1 MDFKFLLVAINAKY
15 IHSNP
20 AVYSLRACAGE
31 KLRRHVELAE
41 YTINQP
47 MAEILADIYARRPDA
62 MGFSCYIWNWRLV
75 RELLG
80 ELPKLLPDAAVWLGG
95 PEVSY
100 DADVILREYPQVAG
114 IMVGEGEATFRE
126 LLDYYV
132 KGARAAGREGEEL
145 VAGSGGEEPV
155 AGRGGEEPVAGAGS
169 GGEEPV
175 AGAGS
180 EGEEPVAEA
189 GSEGEEPVAEAGS
202 GGEEPVAGAGRE
214 AEEPVAEAG
223 SEGEEP
229 MAGAGSGGEE
239 PVAEAGR
246 VDVESRIEA
255 AEGSAVAECPC
266 AAEEGKGRRKAGPAV
281 GLADIPG
288 LCLPTGYTPCR
299 PLTDLSAIPFLYDD
313 LAPFENR
320 ILYYE
325 TSRGC
330 PFRCSYCLSSID
342 KAVRIRDMGLVEE
355 ELQFFLDHR
364 VRQVKFI
371 DRTFNCSHAHA
382 MAVWTYLLEHDN
394 GVTNFHFEIS
404 ADILR
409 EEEIE
414 LLSRFRPGLAQMEIG
429 VQTVNPRTLEAIRRT
444 MDIERLESA
453 VAAIRRGGNVHL
465 HLDLIAGLPY
475 EGYES
480 FGKSFDW
487 VYRLRPHQLQLGFL
501 KVLKGS
507 EMWERAQEYG
517 IRYLEQP
524 PYEVLCTDWLSYGE
538 VLRLKGVEEMV
549 ELYYNSGQFV
559 HTLNFLENAF
569 PGPFAM
575 YEALADFYR
584 EEGHLA
590 MSPARASR
598 YQVLLDF
605 AGRRDPRRREVYREL
620 LTYDLYLRENAK
632 SRPGFAPDIS
642 AWKEAAR
649 SFYREEEQ
657 RRRYLPDYEGFDSRQ
672 LGRMTHLEPFAYP
685 VWDIDRMAAGYGAF
699 GAGESM
705 GHTFVLFDY
714 RSRSP
719 LNHEALARPI
729 HGGLDSAT
737 GCCTDL

>member
-31 KLRRHVELAE
+31 KLQQHVELAE

-145 VAGSGGEEPV
+145 VAGSGGEGEEPV
-155 AGRGGEEPVAGAGS
+155 VGAGSEGEEPVAGAGS

-180 EGEEPVAEA
+180 EGEE
-189 GSEGEEPVAEAGS
+189 S
-202 GGEEPVAGAGRE
+202 
-214 AEEPVAEAG
+214 
-223 SEGEEP
+223 
-229 MAGAGSGGEE
+229 
-239 PVAEAGR
+239 VAEAGR
-246 VDVESRIEA
+246 VDMESRVGA
-255 AEGSAVAECPC
+255 GEGSAVPECPC
-266 AAEEGKGRRKAGPAV
+266 AAEEGRGRRKAGPAV

-409 EEEIE
+409 EEIE

-605 AGRRDPRRREVYREL
+605 AGRRDSRRREVYREL

-699 GAGESM
+699 GAGESR

>member
-1 MDFKFLLVAINAKY
+1 M
-15 IHSNP
+15 
-20 AVYSLRACAGE
+20 
-31 KLRRHVELAE
+31 
-41 YTINQP
+41 
-47 MAEILADIYARRPDA
+47 
-62 MGFSCYIWNWRLV
+62 
-75 RELLG
+75 
-80 ELPKLLPDAAVWLGG
+80 
-95 PEVSY
+95 
-100 DADVILREYPQVAG
+100 
-114 IMVGEGEATFRE
+114 
-126 LLDYYV
+126 
-132 KGARAAGREGEEL
+132 
-145 VAGSGGEEPV
+145 
-155 AGRGGEEPVAGAGS
+155 
-169 GGEEPV
+169 

-180 EGEEPVAEA
+180 EGEEPVA
-189 GSEGEEPVAEAGS
+189 
-202 GGEEPVAGAGRE
+202 GAGHADME
-214 AEEPVAEAG
+214 
-223 SEGEEP
+223 
-229 MAGAGSGGEE
+229 SG
-239 PVAEAGR
+239 
-246 VDVESRIEA
+246 DEA
-255 AEGSAVAECPC
+255 AEGSAVPECPC
-266 AAEEGKGRRKAGPAV
+266 AAEEGKGRRKAGPAL
-281 GLADIPG
+281 GPAAIPG

-355 ELQFFLDHR
+355 ELQFFLDHS

>member
-31 KLRRHVELAE
+31 KLQQHVELAE

-145 VAGSGGEEPV
+145 VAGTGGEGEEPVVGAGSEGEEPAAGAGSEGEEPVAGAGSGGEEPV
-155 AGRGGEEPVAGAGS
+155 AGAGSGGEEPVAGAGS

-180 EGEEPVAEA
+180 EGEE
-189 GSEGEEPVAEAGS
+189 S
-202 GGEEPVAGAGRE
+202 
-214 AEEPVAEAG
+214 
-223 SEGEEP
+223 
-229 MAGAGSGGEE
+229 
-239 PVAEAGR
+239 VAEAGR
-246 VDVESRIEA
+246 VDMESRVGA
-255 AEGSAVAECPC
+255 GEGSAVPECPC
-266 AAEEGKGRRKAGPAV
+266 AAEEGRGRRKAGPAV

-409 EEEIE
+409 EEIE

-605 AGRRDPRRREVYREL
+605 AGRRDSRRREVYREL

-699 GAGESM
+699 GAGESR

>member
-132 KGARAAGREGEEL
+132 KGARAAGREGEEP
-145 VAGSGGEEPV
+145 VAKAGSE
-155 AGRGGEEPVAGAGS
+155 
-169 GGEEPV
+169 GEEPV

-180 EGEEPVAEA
+180 EGEEPVAD
-189 GSEGEEPVAEAGS
+189 
-202 GGEEPVAGAGRE
+202 
-214 AEEPVAEAG
+214 
-223 SEGEEP
+223 
-229 MAGAGSGGEE
+229 
-239 PVAEAGR
+239 AGR
-246 VDVESRIEA
+246 VDVESGDEA
-255 AEGSAVAECPC
+255 AEGSAVPECPC
-266 AAEEGKGRRKAGPAV
+266 AAEEGKGRRKAGPAL
-281 GLADIPG
+281 GPADIPG

-404 ADILR
+404 ADILW

-605 AGRRDPRRREVYREL
+605 AGRRDSRRREVYREL

>member
-145 VAGSGGEEPV
+145 VAGSGGE
-155 AGRGGEEPVAGAGS
+155 GEEPV
-169 GGEEPV
+169 V
-175 AGAGS
+175 GAGS
-180 EGEEPVAEA
+180 EGEE
-189 GSEGEEPVAEAGS
+189 S
-202 GGEEPVAGAGRE
+202 
-214 AEEPVAEAG
+214 
-223 SEGEEP
+223 
-229 MAGAGSGGEE
+229 
-239 PVAEAGR
+239 VAEAGR
-246 VDVESRIEA
+246 VDMESRVGAGEGA
-255 AEGSAVAECPC
+255 AVPECPC
-266 AAEEGKGRRKAGPAV
+266 AAEEGRGRRKAGPAV

-605 AGRRDPRRREVYREL
+605 AGRRDSRRREVYREL

>member
-132 KGARAAGREGEEL
+132 KGARAAR
-145 VAGSGGEEPV
+145 
-155 AGRGGEEPVAGAGS
+155 R
-169 GGEEPV
+169 
-175 AGAGS
+175 
-180 EGEEPVAEA
+180 
-189 GSEGEEPVAEAGS
+189 
-202 GGEEPVAGAGRE
+202 
-214 AEEPVAEAG
+214 
-223 SEGEEP
+223 
-229 MAGAGSGGEE
+229 GGEE

-281 GLADIPG
+281 GPADIPG

-409 EEEIE
+409 QEEIE
-414 LLSRFRPGLAQMEIG
+414 LLSHFRPGLAQMEIG

-524 PYEVLCTDWLSYGE
+524 PYEVLCTDWLSYEE

-699 GAGESM
+699 GAGESR

-729 HGGLDSAT
+729 HDGLDSAT

>member
-80 ELPKLLPDAAVWLGG
+80 ELPKLQPDAAIWLGG

-132 KGARAAGREGEEL
+132 KGARAAR
-145 VAGSGGEEPV
+145 
-155 AGRGGEEPVAGAGS
+155 
-169 GGEEPV
+169 
-175 AGAGS
+175 S

-189 GSEGEEPVAEAGS
+189 GSVGE
-202 GGEEPVAGAGRE
+202 
-214 AEEPVAEAG
+214 
-223 SEGEEP
+223 
-229 MAGAGSGGEE
+229 GEE

-246 VDVESRIEA
+246 VDMESRDEA

-266 AAEEGKGRRKAGPAV
+266 AAEEGKGRRKAGPAL

-538 VLRLKGVEEMV
+538 VMRLKGVEEMV

-605 AGRRDPRRREVYREL
+605 AGRRDSRRREVYREL

>member
-80 ELPKLLPDAAVWLGG
+80 ELPKLLPDAAIWLGG

-132 KGARAAGREGEEL
+132 KGARAAR
-145 VAGSGGEEPV
+145 
-155 AGRGGEEPVAGAGS
+155 
-169 GGEEPV
+169 
-175 AGAGS
+175 S

-189 GSEGEEPVAEAGS
+189 GSVGEGEEPVAEAGCVDMES
-202 GGEEPVAGAGRE
+202 G
-214 AEEPVAEAG
+214 
-223 SEGEEP
+223 
-229 MAGAGSGGEE
+229 
-239 PVAEAGR
+239 
-246 VDVESRIEA
+246 DEA
-255 AEGSAVAECPC
+255 AEGSAVPECPC
-266 AAEEGKGRRKAGPAV
+266 AAEEGRGRRKAGPAV

-355 ELQFFLDHR
+355 ELQFFLDHQ

-605 AGRRDPRRREVYREL
+605 AGRRDSRRREVYREL

>member
-1 MDFKFLLVAINAKY
+1 MQRCAVDFKFLLVAINAKY

-80 ELPKLLPDAAVWLGG
+80 ELPKLLPDAAIWLGG

-132 KGARAAGREGEEL
+132 KGARAAR
-145 VAGSGGEEPV
+145 
-155 AGRGGEEPVAGAGS
+155 
-169 GGEEPV
+169 
-175 AGAGS
+175 S

-189 GSEGEEPVAEAGS
+189 GSVGE
-202 GGEEPVAGAGRE
+202 
-214 AEEPVAEAG
+214 
-223 SEGEEP
+223 
-229 MAGAGSGGEE
+229 GEE

-246 VDVESRIEA
+246 VDMESRDEA

-266 AAEEGKGRRKAGPAV
+266 AAEEGKGRRKAGPAL

-538 VLRLKGVEEMV
+538 VMRLKGVEEMV

-605 AGRRDPRRREVYREL
+605 AGRRDSRRREVYREL

>member
-80 ELPKLLPDAAVWLGG
+80 ELPKLLPDAAIWLGG

-132 KGARAAGREGEEL
+132 KGARAAR
-145 VAGSGGEEPV
+145 
-155 AGRGGEEPVAGAGS
+155 
-169 GGEEPV
+169 
-175 AGAGS
+175 S

-189 GSEGEEPVAEAGS
+189 GSVGE
-202 GGEEPVAGAGRE
+202 
-214 AEEPVAEAG
+214 
-223 SEGEEP
+223 
-229 MAGAGSGGEE
+229 GEE

-246 VDVESRIEA
+246 VDMESRDEA

-266 AAEEGKGRRKAGPAV
+266 AAEEGKGRRKAGPAL

-355 ELQFFLDHR
+355 ELQFFLDHQ

-538 VLRLKGVEEMV
+538 VMRLKGVEEMV

-605 AGRRDPRRREVYREL
+605 AGRRDSRRREVYREL

>member
-31 KLRRHVELAE
+31 KLQQHVELAE

-145 VAGSGGEEPV
+145 VAGSGGEGEEPVVGAGSEGEEPAAGAGSEGEEPV
-155 AGRGGEEPVAGAGS
+155 AGAGSGGEEPVAGAGSGGEEPVAGAGSGGEEPVAGAGS

-180 EGEEPVAEA
+180 EGEE
-189 GSEGEEPVAEAGS
+189 S
-202 GGEEPVAGAGRE
+202 
-214 AEEPVAEAG
+214 
-223 SEGEEP
+223 
-229 MAGAGSGGEE
+229 
-239 PVAEAGR
+239 VAEAGR
-246 VDVESRIEA
+246 VDMESRVGA
-255 AEGSAVAECPC
+255 GEGSAVPECPC
-266 AAEEGKGRRKAGPAV
+266 AAEEGRGRRKAGPAV

-409 EEEIE
+409 EEIE

-605 AGRRDPRRREVYREL
+605 AGRRDSRRREVYREL

-699 GAGESM
+699 GAGESR

>member
-229 MAGAGSGGEE
+229 MAGAGSEGEE
-239 PVAEAGR
+239 SVAEAGR
-246 VDVESRIEA
+246 VDMESRVGA
-255 AEGSAVAECPC
+255 GEGSAVPECPC
-266 AAEEGKGRRKAGPAV
+266 AAEAGRGRRKAGPAV
-281 GLADIPG
+281 GPADIPG

-404 ADILR
+404 ADILW

-453 VAAIRRGGNVHL
+453 VTAIRRGGNVHL

-480 FGKSFDW
+480 FGKSFNW

-605 AGRRDPRRREVYREL
+605 AGRRDSRRREVYREL

-699 GAGESM
+699 GAGESR

>member
-80 ELPKLLPDAAVWLGG
+80 ELPKLLPDAAIWLGG

-132 KGARAAGREGEEL
+132 KGARAAR
-145 VAGSGGEEPV
+145 
-155 AGRGGEEPVAGAGS
+155 
-169 GGEEPV
+169 
-175 AGAGS
+175 S

-189 GSEGEEPVAEAGS
+189 GSVGEGEEPVAEAGCVDMES
-202 GGEEPVAGAGRE
+202 G
-214 AEEPVAEAG
+214 
-223 SEGEEP
+223 
-229 MAGAGSGGEE
+229 
-239 PVAEAGR
+239 
-246 VDVESRIEA
+246 DEA

-266 AAEEGKGRRKAGPAV
+266 AAEEGKGRRKAGPAL

-605 AGRRDPRRREVYREL
+605 AGRRDSRRREVYREL

>member
-62 MGFSCYIWNWRLV
+62 MGFSSYIWNWRLV

-80 ELPKLLPDAAVWLGG
+80 ELPKLLPDAAIWLGG

-132 KGARAAGREGEEL
+132 KGARAAR
-145 VAGSGGEEPV
+145 
-155 AGRGGEEPVAGAGS
+155 
-169 GGEEPV
+169 
-175 AGAGS
+175 S

-189 GSEGEEPVAEAGS
+189 GSVGE
-202 GGEEPVAGAGRE
+202 
-214 AEEPVAEAG
+214 
-223 SEGEEP
+223 
-229 MAGAGSGGEE
+229 GEE

-246 VDVESRIEA
+246 VDMESRDEA

-266 AAEEGKGRRKAGPAV
+266 AAEEGKGRRKAGPAL

-382 MAVWTYLLEHDN
+382 MAVWIYLLEHDN

-538 VLRLKGVEEMV
+538 VMRLKGVEEMV

-605 AGRRDPRRREVYREL
+605 AGRRDSRRREVYREL

>member
-62 MGFSCYIWNWRLV
+62 MGFSCYIWNWRLG

-80 ELPKLLPDAAVWLGG
+80 ELPKLLPDAAIWLGG

-132 KGARAAGREGEEL
+132 KGARAAR
-145 VAGSGGEEPV
+145 
-155 AGRGGEEPVAGAGS
+155 
-169 GGEEPV
+169 
-175 AGAGS
+175 S

-189 GSEGEEPVAEAGS
+189 GSVGEGEEPVAEAGCVDMES
-202 GGEEPVAGAGRE
+202 G
-214 AEEPVAEAG
+214 
-223 SEGEEP
+223 
-229 MAGAGSGGEE
+229 
-239 PVAEAGR
+239 
-246 VDVESRIEA
+246 DEA

-266 AAEEGKGRRKAGPAV
+266 AAEEGKGRRKAGPAL

-355 ELQFFLDHR
+355 ELQFFLDHQ

-605 AGRRDPRRREVYREL
+605 AGRRDSRRREVYREL

-632 SRPGFAPDIS
+632 SRPGFAPNIS

>member
-132 KGARAAGREGEEL
+132 KGARAAR
-145 VAGSGGEEPV
+145 
-155 AGRGGEEPVAGAGS
+155 
-169 GGEEPV
+169 
-175 AGAGS
+175 S

-189 GSEGEEPVAEAGS
+189 GSVGE
-202 GGEEPVAGAGRE
+202 
-214 AEEPVAEAG
+214 
-223 SEGEEP
+223 
-229 MAGAGSGGEE
+229 GEE

-246 VDVESRIEA
+246 VDMESRDEA

-266 AAEEGKGRRKAGPAV
+266 AAEEGKGRRKAGPAL

-355 ELQFFLDHR
+355 ELQFFLDHQ

-605 AGRRDPRRREVYREL
+605 AGRRDSRRREVYREL

>member
-132 KGARAAGREGEEL
+132 NGARAAGREGEEP
-145 VAGSGGEEPV
+145 VAKAGSEGEEPVAGAGSGGEEPV
-155 AGRGGEEPVAGAGS
+155 AGAGSEGEEPVTGAGSEGEEPVAGAGSEGEEPVAGAGGEGEEPVAGAGS

-180 EGEEPVAEA
+180 EGEEPVA
-189 GSEGEEPVAEAGS
+189 
-202 GGEEPVAGAGRE
+202 GAGHADMESGDE
-214 AEEPVAEAG
+214 AV
-223 SEGEEP
+223 
-229 MAGAGSGGEE
+229 
-239 PVAEAGR
+239 
-246 VDVESRIEA
+246 
-255 AEGSAVAECPC
+255 EGSAVPECPC
-266 AAEEGKGRRKAGPAV
+266 AAEEGKGRRKAGPAL

-444 MDIERLESA
+444 MDIKRLESA

-507 EMWERAQEYG
+507 EMWERAQKYG

-605 AGRRDPRRREVYREL
+605 AGRRDSRRREVYREL

-719 LNHEALARPI
+719 LNHVALARPI